1 MKKCHNYQECRN
13 YAEHGHDL
21 CSECQKG
28 AKSLT
33 DAPVYIDTH
42 QEGRKQY
49 ERKHGAKK

>member
-1 MKKCHNYQECRN
+1 MKKCRNYNECRN

-21 CSECQKG
+21 CPDCQKV

-33 DAPVYIDTH
+33 DSPAYVDNR
-42 QEGRKQY
+42 QENRENY